1 MILNIIFGL
10 IVFLTVGGAIVT
22 VTSQNLA
29 RAVFALLFTFLG
41 VTGLYFLMQADFI
54 AMVQLMVY
62 IGGVTILLLFGVM
75 LTQKAHKLEMGFSAV
90 NPNTGAIISM
100 GVFVGLVI
108 LILNVDEWYDY
119 EFVNLNNGTINEI
132 GNQLLGQWV
141 LPFEVASILLL
152 MALVGAATLARRR
165 EK

>member
-10 IVFLTVGGAIVT
+10 VVILTIGGAIVT

-62 IGGVTILLLFGVM
+62 IGGITILLLFGVM
-75 LTQKAHKLEMGFSAV
+75 LTQKAHKLETGFSAV
-90 NPNTGAIISM
+90 QPNTGAIIAM
-100 GVFVGLVI
+100 GVFVGLVM
-108 LILNVDEWYDY
+108 LILSVDEWYDL
-119 EFVNLNNGTINEI
+119 EFVNLNSTIGEI

-165 EK
+165 EQ

>member
-1 MILNIIFGL
+1 MIVNIIFGL
-10 IVFLTVGGAIVT
+10 VIVLTVGGAIVT

-62 IGGVTILLLFGVM
+62 IGGITILLLFGVM
-75 LTQKAHKLEMGFSAV
+75 LTQKAHKLKVGFSAV

-100 GVFVGLVI
+100 GVFVGLVM
-108 LILNVDEWYDY
+108 LILNVDEWYDL
-119 EFVNLNNGTINEI
+119 EFVNLNSTISKI
-132 GNQLLGQWV
+132 GENLLGQWV